1 MLYIDQVIYLFDQ
14 LMHLILLQ
22 YDNYYNF
29 VELLNLY
36 YFYIFIIINYYK
48 LVLQYKM
55 VIIIDINLYDRYFN
69 NINIIFYLFNF
80 IKMG

>member
-36 YFYIFIIINYYK
+36 YFYIVIIINYYK

-55 VIIIDINLYDRYFN
+55 VIISDINLYDRYFN
-69 NINIIFYLFNF
+69 NISIIFYLFSF
-80 IKMG
+80 IRMG

>member
-1 MLYIDQVIYLFDQ
+1 
-14 LMHLILLQ
+14 MHLILLQ

-36 YFYIFIIINYYK
+36 YFYIVIIINCYK
-48 LVLQYKM
+48 LVLLYKM
-55 VIIIDINLYDRYFN
+55 VIISDINLYDRYFN

-80 IKMG
+80 IRMG

>member
-36 YFYIFIIINYYK
+36 YFYIVIIINYYK

-55 VIIIDINLYDRYFN
+55 VIISDINLYDKYFN
-69 NINIIFYLFNF
+69 NISIIFYLFSF
-80 IKMG
+80 IRMG